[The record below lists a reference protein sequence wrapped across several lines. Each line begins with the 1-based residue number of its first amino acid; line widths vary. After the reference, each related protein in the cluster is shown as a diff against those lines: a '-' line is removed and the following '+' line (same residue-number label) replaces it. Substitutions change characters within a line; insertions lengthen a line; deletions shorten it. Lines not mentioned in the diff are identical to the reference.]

1 MAESSNGG
9 GMGVGLIL
17 GALAVVAIIG
27 AVVFAGGNF
36 GTPKSV
42 DVNVKAP
49 SISAPSAPATQE
61 GASR

>member
-17 GALAVVAIIG
+17 GAL
-27 AVVFAGGNF
+27 VFAGGNF
-36 GTPKSV
+36 GTPKSI